1 MLLSS
6 GSGILDRST
15 NAQCLKYIGYTLQ
28 MQSQYE
34 EARLKLK
41 EAHSDFIII
50 GDRFGATRCL
60 QSLGE
65 ILRMRDQY
73 EEA

>member
-15 NAQCLKYIGYTLQ
+15 NAQCLRRLGHILQ

-34 EARLKLK
+34 EARLKLE
-41 EAHSDFIII
+41 EARSEFIII
-50 GDRFGATRCL
+50 SHRLGAAQCLRNLGDI
-60 QSLGE
+60 LGMQGQE
-65 ILRMRDQY
+65 
-73 EEA
+73 